1 MRQTRTPPP
10 LSPHRRLGPRPLP
23 FHLLSQATTLLSS
36 RGALPSLRNGSLV
49 LKPHLAP
56 LAESLRQSLGDVDP
70 EIFDKAVETEAF
82 RRMDGFVRGIAA
94 YRHHPYHRALS
105 EMPAVWQ
112 QGTTRLLDYSQP
124 GCDGPPVLMIP
135 SLINRAYILDLTQRR
150 SLMRYLGEKGFRA
163 YLLDWDAPGEA
174 EKNFSLDDYIAGRL
188 CEALDAVL
196 ALTGTKPMLAGYC
209 MGGLLA
215 LGLGLLR
222 QDDVKGLALLATPW
236 DFHQPDDLQGR
247 MVFSL
252 QEWLEDVIKLDG
264 TLPLDILQILFTTID
279 PKGADKKFRHFAELP
294 QKGAKARDFVALEDW
309 LNDGVPLAGP
319 VARECLFDWY
329 GQDSTAKGQ
338 WLLAGKPVRPQDF
351 IKPSLAMVPMKD
363 RIVPPASAMALAQAL
378 PQVTIRPLAA
388 GHIGMMTSGR
398 AKTDVY
404 GPFVRWLRRC
414 TRD

>member
-1 MRQTRTPPP
+1 
-10 LSPHRRLGPRPLP
+10 
-23 FHLLSQATTLLSS
+23 
-36 RGALPSLRNGSLV
+36 
-49 LKPHLAP
+49 
-56 LAESLRQSLGDVDP
+56 
-70 EIFDKAVETEAF
+70 
-82 RRMDGFVRGIAA
+82 MDGFVRGIAA

-150 SLMRYLGEKGFRA
+150 SLMRYLGEKGLRA
-163 YLLDWDAPGEA
+163 FLLDWDAPGEE

-188 CEALDAVL
+188 SEALNAVL
-196 ALTGTKPMLAGYC
+196 ALTGQKPMLAGYC

-222 QDDVKGLALLATPW
+222 QDDVRGLALLATPW
-236 DFHQPDDLQGR
+236 DFHKPDDLQGR
-247 MVFSL
+247 MVLSM

-264 TLPLDILQILFTTID
+264 TLPLDVLQILFTTID
-279 PKGADKKFRHFAELP
+279 PKGADKKFRFFADLP
-294 QKGAKARDFVALEDW
+294 QKSAKARDFVALEDW

-319 VARECLFDWY
+319 VARECLFGWY
-329 GQDSTAKGQ
+329 GADSAAKGQ

-363 RIVPPASAMALAQAL
+363 RIVPPASAMALAEAL

-404 GPFVRWLRRC
+404 GPFVRWLKRY